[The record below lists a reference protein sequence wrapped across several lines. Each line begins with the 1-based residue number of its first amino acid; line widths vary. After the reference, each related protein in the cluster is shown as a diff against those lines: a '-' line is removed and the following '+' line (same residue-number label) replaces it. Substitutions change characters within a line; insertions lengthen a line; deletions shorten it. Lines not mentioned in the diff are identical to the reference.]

1 MNKMI
6 TLCRFKHLIGNTP
19 ILQIE
24 NKIFAKF
31 ETYNPSGSVKDRMV
45 GYIVEQAIKSKKFND
60 NTMLLEA
67 TSGNTGISLAMIG
80 ARLGRKV
87 KIIMPHNMS
96 EERKQMMRLFGAEII
111 EVGFN
116 DFKGAIA
123 LRDKMLEDT
132 KHSKVYWSPLQFS
145 NPLNIEC
152 HRNTTGPEISSA
164 IYQYLRIEKSSNTF
178 DAFIHGSG
186 TGGTMMGIWE
196 HFSKDLCILNE
207 TGEEK
212 KLDFVLTSP
221 LEPSDQHGIQGINDG
236 ADFLLDKTIL
246 SDEIKISTDAAIE
259 HMQKL
264 GRDKGLMVGISSAAN
279 ILAAKEWIKKN
290 PEKGN
295 VITMLCDRGER
306 YMQNISN

>member
-1 MNKMI
+1 MA

-45 GYIVEQAIKSKKFND
+45 GYIVERAIKNKEINN
-60 NTMLLEA
+60 NTVFLEA

-80 ARLGRKV
+80 ARLGKKV

-96 EERKQMMRLFGAEII
+96 EERKMMMKLFGAEII

-116 DFKGAIA
+116 DFSGAIS
-123 LRDKMLEDT
+123 LRDELLLKNET
-132 KHSKVYWSPLQFS
+132 YWSPLQFS

-164 IYQYLRIEKSSNTF
+164 IYQYLRIEKKSN
-178 DAFIHGSG
+178 AFGAFVHGSG
-186 TGGTMMGIWE
+186 TGGTMMGVWQ
-196 HFSKDLCILNE
+196 HFHQDLCIMKENGKSSGLE
-207 TGEEK
+207 
-212 KLDFVLTSP
+212 FVLTLPAEASK
-221 LEPSDQHGIQGINDG
+221 LHGIQGINDG

-246 SDEIKISTDAAIE
+246 NDEIKINTESAIE
-259 HMQKL
+259 YMKKL
-264 GRDKGLMVGISSAAN
+264 ACDKGLMVGISSAAN
-279 ILAAKEWIKKN
+279 VLAAQKWIKKN

-306 YMQNISN
+306 YMH

>member
-1 MNKMI
+1 MS

-19 ILQIE
+19 ILQVE
-24 NKIFAKF
+24 PKIFAKF

-45 GYIVEQAIKSKKFND
+45 GYIVDRALKGKELGKNA
-60 NTMLLEA
+60 TLLEA

-80 ARLGRKV
+80 ARLNKKV

-96 EERKQMMRLFGAEII
+96 EERKQLMRLFGAEII

-123 LRDKMLEDT
+123 LRDKMLKNER
-132 KHSKVYWSPLQFS
+132 KYWSPLQFS

-152 HRNTTGPEISSA
+152 HRKTTGPEISSA
-164 IYQYLRIEKSSNTF
+164 IYQYLRFEKKPSATF
-178 DAFIHGSG
+178 GAFIHGSG
-186 TGGTMMGIWE
+186 TGGTLMGVWE
-196 HFSKDLCILNE
+196 HFEKDIHITNE
-207 TGEEK
+207 AGEPK
-212 KLDFVLTSP
+212 KLDFVLTLPS
-221 LEPSDQHGIQGINDG
+221 EPSDQHGIQGINDG
-236 ADFLLDKTIL
+236 ADFLLDKTML
-246 SDEIKISTDAAIE
+246 SGEIKINTDDAIE
-259 HMQKL
+259 YMKKL

-279 ILAAKEWIKKN
+279 ILAAQEWSEKN

-306 YMQNISN
+306 YMQNSPVQTI